1 MSACAPLSAP
11 LRHPP
16 LLADR
21 TDHLARRRRRRR
33 RSWGGGGASPAPAF
47 TCALFVFLGVLG
59 GCGDSDGGPTS
70 TDPDPDPPPPAPTTL
85 QVAPAQDT
93 LAIGESVTLEASV
106 LDQAGAP
113 MPGVTVT
120 WTSSDPTVVA
130 VTAAG
135 EATALA
141 EGSVRITAGAGA
153 AEGTADLLVKRLITP
168 VGDEGGTVSTGEGDV
183 TVEIPAG
190 AVSSGIAVSI
200 ASEDPAGLPAG
211 GVPGAVVRLGPAGQT
226 FDAPVTLRLRYD
238 PQALAPGIDRN
249 RLRIHRLTEGAWVP
263 LEGASDPG
271 EATVTTQLTSF
282 SVYGIVADPAADL
295 QVAYLLSPASLVPGA
310 FLEHEAEIRNLGPDS
325 VFTAVAELRVD
336 GDVAAPATLPE
347 ACTVAPDSEDADLVV
362 RCTFTDLGPGDAE
375 GFVLRTEAGAGGGL
389 VQGQVLIV
397 QSDGP
402 PDPDASNNQGQGS
415 AEILPASGTAD
426 LAVSL
431 SPGSAAV
438 QLAETLPIE
447 LGVSNAG
454 PDEAQDIQVRLRWPE
469 GRLVLAGEL
478 DPACEPATVLAG
490 IAGVL
495 CTLSNLPSGTAQSF
509 GIPMRAAGSAGAV
522 SLDAVLAGWTGVTD
536 SNPGNH
542 VASAVVTVSVPDSVR
557 VDSPEALEA
566 LVGVVSLPGDLQ
578 VVGSDITSLA
588 PLASLVSVGGDLRL
602 MGLGVSSLAGLE
614 NLTSLGGNLVLSDL
628 PALAD
633 ISALAGLEGVLP
645 AGLFLLD
652 LPLLTSLAGLDGV
665 TEVGATL
672 GLNRLP
678 ALTDLSAL
686 AGLTRTGGGVSLLD
700 LGIEDLSGLASLEE
714 VEGQVSVFWNTLPQ
728 LDHVELPA
736 LRRVGAAV
744 GVARIPTGPDVGPGP
759 TLRLPALEEAGG
771 VFLATGQELQRSVRS
786 AEFPALERV
795 TGSMLVSRAQDLETL
810 DLTSLTEV
818 LNPAG
823 ATSGL
828 QFVALPALS
837 ALTLGPATLTVLN
850 VGCVVAEPN
859 CPAANSSLTSLD
871 GISSGV
877 TVLTFLSVRGNPG
890 LTDDDA
896 QAFADRI
903 GTDGANVVIGGN
915 GPP

>member
-1 MSACAPLSAP
+1 MSEGFRLPDP

-16 LLADR
+16 RIADLR
-21 TDHLARRRRRRR
+21 EHKETRGRRP
-33 RSWGGGGASPAPAF
+33 GPGCGGASPAPAF
-47 TCALFVFLGVLG
+47 TSAFLVVLGFLGVLG

-70 TDPDPDPPPPAPTTL
+70 TDPEPPAPSTL
-85 QVAPAQDT
+85 QVTPAQDT

-106 LDQAGAP
+106 LDQTGAP
-113 MPGVTVT
+113 MSGVTVT
-120 WTSSDPTVVA
+120 WASSDPAVVA

-153 AEGTADLLVKRLITP
+153 AQGTADLLVKRLITP
-168 VGDEGGTVSTGEGDV
+168 VGDEGATVSTEEGDV

-190 AVSSGIAVSI
+190 AVSSGIQVSV

-226 FDAPVTLRLRYD
+226 FDVPVTLRLRYD
-238 PQALAPGIDRN
+238 PQALTPGIDRN
-249 RLRIHRLTEGAWVP
+249 RLRIHRLTDGTWVP
-263 LEGASDPG
+263 LEGASDPE

-310 FLEHEAEIRNLGPDS
+310 FLEHEAELRNLGPDS

-336 GDVAAPATLPE
+336 GDVAAPASLPA
-347 ACTVAPDSEDADLVV
+347 ACAVDPDSEDADLVV

-375 GFVLRTEAGAGGGL
+375 GFLLRTEAGAEGGL
-389 VQGQVLIV
+389 VEGEVMIV

-402 PDPDASNNQGQGS
+402 PDPDASNNQRQGS

-431 SPGSAAV
+431 SPGSADLE
-438 QLAETLPIE
+438 LAEALPVE
-447 LGVSNAG
+447 LEVSNSG
-454 PDEAQDIQVRLRWPE
+454 PDAAQDIQVRLRWPE
-469 GRLVLAGEL
+469 GRLLLSAEL
-478 DPACEPATVLAG
+478 DPACEPAPVLAG

-495 CTLSNLPSGTAQSF
+495 CALSDLPSGAAHSF
-509 GIPMRAAGSAGAV
+509 DIPVRATGSAGTL
-522 SLDAVLAGWTGVTD
+522 SLDAALTGWTGVTD
-536 SNPGNH
+536 ANSGNH
-542 VASAVVTVSVPDSVR
+542 VASAILTVSVPESLR
-557 VDSPEALEA
+557 VEGPEALEA
-566 LVGVVSLPGDLQ
+566 LADIVSLPGDLQ
-578 VVGSDITSLA
+578 VVGSGITSLA
-588 PLASLVSVGGDLRL
+588 PLASLVSVGGGLQLLD
-602 MGLGVSSLAGLE
+602 LGVSSLAGLE

-633 ISALAGLEGVLP
+633 ISALAGLEGGLP

-686 AGLTRTGGGVSLLD
+686 AGVTRTGGGVSLLD
-700 LGIEDLSGLASLEE
+700 LGIEDLSGLAALEE
-714 VEGQVSVFWNTLPQ
+714 VGGQLSVFWNTLPG

-759 TLRLPALEEAGG
+759 TLRLPALEEAGA
-771 VFLATGQELQRSVRS
+771 VFLALGQELQRSVRS

-795 TGSMLVSRAQDLETL
+795 NGSMLVSRAQDLETL
-810 DLTSLTEV
+810 DLGSLTEV

-828 QFVALPALS
+828 QFLALPALS
-837 ALTLGPATLTVLN
+837 SLTLGPATLTVLN
-850 VGCVVAEPN
+850 LGCVVTESN
-859 CPAANSSLTSLD
+859 CPATNTSLTSLD

-877 TVLTFLSVRGNPG
+877 TVLTFLSIRGNPG
-890 LTDDDA
+890 FTDADA
-896 QAFADRI
+896 QAFVDRI